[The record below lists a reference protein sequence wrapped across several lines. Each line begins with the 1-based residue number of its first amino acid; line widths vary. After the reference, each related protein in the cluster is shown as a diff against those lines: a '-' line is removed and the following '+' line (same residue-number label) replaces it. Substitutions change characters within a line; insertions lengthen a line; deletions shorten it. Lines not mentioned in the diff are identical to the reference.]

1 MAKLSLFGDS
11 MIETGLDT
19 SSNRTLNRWLS
30 GPLVSLLG
38 PAFEDYYN
46 HGNGGDTI
54 ADCLARIATVT
65 ASDADYVL
73 VECGINDLSRPE
85 TTLDSMT
92 DDYEN
97 IIRAL
102 KVANKKIICCTV
114 LERKRTSEGGAVADA
129 QYAIRP
135 QFNDWLRDAYD
146 RGAFEALID
155 FENASNFRYSALDHA
170 DDNTHPNSDVCVKLA
185 KIMASG
191 ISKLLTDNSEAAQ
204 TQGSNLLV
212 EPQLMGNAGTST
224 NAYISGDIAT
234 GWRWLDAQTGTET
247 IVCETILNGTGGAQ
261 KLTFAG
267 TPSGTSVGD
276 FFRDNQSSVDI
287 TSGQTVQTSFKL
299 KTEGLKGIVGIYS
312 QFSLPLT
319 GGTEYLSA
327 MYVGPSDTDTAYRQ
341 IASDETGT
349 YYSIPY
355 TAPEDLTGCT
365 FRIAVYYLDNT
376 ELSGSA
382 TIYEPK
388 VMLVS

>member
-19 SSNRTLNRWLS
+19 SNNRTLNRWLS

-54 ADCLARIATVT
+54 ADCLARISTVT
-65 ASDADYVL
+65 ASDANYVL

-92 DDYEN
+92 DGYKN

-129 QYAIRP
+129 QYAIRL

-155 FENASNFRYSALDHA
+155 FDDSFYKAVDHA
-170 DDNTHPNSDVCVKLA
+170 DDNTHPNTNVCVKLA
-185 KIMASG
+185 NIMVGPIKA
-191 ISKLLTDNSEAAQ
+191 LLAADSV
-204 TQGSNLLV
+204 TEETLGSNLLTT
-212 EPQLMGNAGTST
+212 PQLMGNAGTST

-234 GWRWLDAQTGTET
+234 GWRWLDVQTGTET
-247 IVCETILNGTGGAQ
+247 ITCETILNGTGGAQ

-267 TPSGTSVGD
+267 TPSGSSIGD

-312 QFSLPLT
+312 QLSLPLT
-319 GGTEYLSA
+319 GGTEYLNT
-327 MYVGPSDTDTAYRQ
+327 MYVSPSDSATSYRQ
-341 IASDETGT
+341 IASDETAT
-349 YYSIPY
+349 FYSVPY

-365 FRIAVYYLDNT
+365 FRFAIYYLDNT
-376 ELSGSA
+376 ELAGSV
-382 TIYEPK
+382 TLYEPQ
-388 VMLVS
+388 VRLVS

>member
-11 MIETGLDT
+11 MIDTGLDT
-19 SSNRTLNRWLS
+19 SNLRTLNRWLS

-46 HGNGGDTI
+46 HGVGGDTI
-54 ADCLARIATVT
+54 DDCLTRIATVT
-65 ASDADYVL
+65 GSDADYVL

-92 DDYEN
+92 DGYEN

-114 LERKRTSEGGAVADA
+114 LERKLTSEGGAVAVD

-146 RGAFEALID
+146 RGSFDALVD
-155 FENASNFRYSALDHA
+155 FDAGSGFQYKAVDYA
-170 DDNTHPNSDVCVKLA
+170 DDNTHPNTNVCVKLA
-185 KIMASG
+185 NIMAG
-191 ISKLLTDNSEAAQ
+191 PIKALLAANSVAEE
-204 TQGSNLLV
+204 TLGSNLLV
-212 EPQLMGNAGTST
+212 EPQLMGNEGTST
-224 NAYISGDIAT
+224 NSYISGDIAT

-247 IVCETILNGTGGAQ
+247 ITCETILNGTGGAQ

-267 TPSGTSVGD
+267 TPSGTSIGD
-276 FFRDNQSSVDI
+276 FFRDNQSSIDI

-312 QFSLPLT
+312 QLSLPLT
-319 GGTEYLSA
+319 GGTEYLNT
-327 MYVGPSDTDTAYRQ
+327 MYVGPSDTDTDYRQ
-341 IASDETGT
+341 IASDEIATFH
-349 YYSIPY
+349 SIPY

-365 FRIAVYYLDNT
+365 FRIAIYYLDNT

-382 TIYEPK
+382 TIYEPQ
-388 VMLVS
+388 VRIVS